1 MIDWEEKYY
10 SGKNTAMVQVTV
22 MDTETIRTMQ
32 NLAKR
37 ALRAGCKVLR
47 QKMKES
53 SEYSEHLKNHIR
65 SSVYI
70 DRKTGLPTARIGMGS
85 ASRVRK
91 LGKIPSRRNP
101 AWQETGIQS
110 HGISAPKKGKNTTFL
125 GFKKSPKG
133 FRKNATSG
141 GYIYFGVSVH
151 HPGAEAQHTL
161 KRICE
166 ENIDEVRKAEE
177 KYLSQIA
184 EEIRKN
190 VVVDYEEEVD
200 EGAD

>member
-47 QKMKES
+47 QKMKAS

-91 LGKIPSRRNP
+91 LGKIPSKRNP
-101 AWQETGIQS
+101 AWQETGVS
-110 HGISAPKKGKNTTFL
+110 PHMMSAPAKNSKATFMGIKKKPIGRK
-125 GFKKSPKG
+125 
-133 FRKNATSG
+133 KNAKTG
-141 GYIYFGVSVH
+141 GYIYFGVSLH
-151 HPGAEAQHTL
+151 HSGIPAQNTL

-166 ENIDEVRKAEE
+166 ANIDEVRKAEE
-177 KYLSQIA
+177 KYLAQIA

>member
-22 MDTETIRTMQ
+22 LDTETIRTMQ

-70 DRKTGLPTARIGMGS
+70 DRNTGQPTARIGMSS
-85 ASRVRK
+85 AKRVSDR
-91 LGKIPSRRNP
+91 GKIPSKRNP
-101 AWQETGIQS
+101 AWQESGTKGHEIKAPGKNS
-110 HGISAPKKGKNTTFL
+110 NATALVIPKKGNY
-125 GFKKSPKG
+125 KS
-133 FRKNATSG
+133 
-141 GYIYFGVSVH
+141 IYFGPAVQ
-151 HPGAEAQHTL
+151 HPGSSAQHTL

-177 KYLSQIA
+177 KYLAQIA

-190 VVVDYEEEVD
+190 VVVDYDEEVD

>member
-22 MDTETIRTMQ
+22 LDTETIRTMQ

-70 DRKTGLPTARIGMGS
+70 DRNTGQPTARIGMSS
-85 ASRVRK
+85 AKRVRDR
-91 LGKIPSRRNP
+91 GKIPSKRNP
-101 AWQETGIQS
+101 AWQESGTKGHEIKAPGKNS
-110 HGISAPKKGKNTTFL
+110 KSTALLIPKKGSY
-125 GFKKSPKG
+125 KS
-133 FRKNATSG
+133 
-141 GYIYFGVSVH
+141 IYFGTAVQ
-151 HPGAEAQHTL
+151 HPGSSAQNTL
-161 KRICE
+161 RRICE
-166 ENIDEVRKAEE
+166 SNIDEVRKAEE
-177 KYLSQIA
+177 KYLAQIA

>member
-70 DRKTGLPTARIGMGS
+70 DRNTGQPTARIGMSS
-85 ASRVRK
+85 AKRVRDR
-91 LGKIPSRRNP
+91 GKIPSKRNP

-177 KYLSQIA
+177 KYLAQIA

-190 VVVDYEEEVD
+190 VVVDYDEEVD